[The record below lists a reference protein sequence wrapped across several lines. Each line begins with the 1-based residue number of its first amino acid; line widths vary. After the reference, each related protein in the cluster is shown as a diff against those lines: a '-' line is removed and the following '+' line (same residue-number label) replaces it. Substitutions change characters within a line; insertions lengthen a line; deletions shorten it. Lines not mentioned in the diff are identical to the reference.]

1 MNIQNLV
8 HELAVLSKAIEH
20 KNLSAAAVHIGLSQP
35 QLSRLI
41 SKLEQDLNVVL
52 LDRSARRKSGW
63 TDLAKEL
70 AISYRKQIH
79 RLEDEIFTI
88 AQNRETTELKIGTLE
103 GLSHLAIQ
111 FAKMAYDKLN
121 IQTIYLDI
129 LDFKDL
135 DSDFIEG
142 SLDLIFTVRSPSAK
156 KNNHMIEVGYQQTEE
171 VSSNPDYLVISP
183 FELNKLP
190 TKNLVSSQ
198 KRLISNSLSV
208 RTHWFSEY
216 GGIGNIPVD
225 AKKGK
230 GKGHYTVYLIGQ
242 DIMSPKLWQ
251 SIEKLF

>member
-63 TDLAKEL
+63 TEIAKDLANVY
-70 AISYRKQIH
+70 SKQIH
-79 RLEDEIFTI
+79 RLEDEIFTL

-111 FAKMAYDKLN
+111 FVKMAYDKLN
-121 IQTIYLDI
+121 IQTVYLDI

-142 SLDLIFTVRSPSAK
+142 SLDLIFTVRAPSAK
-156 KNNHMIEVGYQQTEE
+156 KNAHIIEVGYQQTE
-171 VSSNPDYLVISP
+171 VVNSNPQYLVTSP
-183 FELNKLP
+183 FELNKMNPKTLDP
-190 TKNLVSSQ
+190 KQKKLV
-198 KRLISNSLSV
+198 SNSLSV
-208 RTHWFSEY
+208 RSHWFKEF
-216 GGIGNIPVD
+216 GGVGNIPID

-242 DIMSPKLWQ
+242 DILSPKLWQ